1 MKYVLLIFLA
11 YFQLN
16 TACAYIRG
24 DSCDSEINDKNNTKA
39 TINSSRSTEA
49 NVLQKVIDD
58 AENGAVI
65 KLPKGLYRGKIVINK
80 PLTIDG
86 IDKGAIIHGNGV
98 GSVIEINSPNVT
110 IKNLTIRGSGSGHD
124 GIDSAVSI
132 KNAFFVNILNNRIED
147 CLFGINL
154 DKVNQS
160 KIEDNYITSKP
171 VSLGVRGDAIRMWYS
186 NENSI
191 ARNKIYK
198 SRDSVVW
205 YSSGNR
211 IEDNVGSYCRYSLHF
226 MYAGKNLVQ
235 NNYFEHNSVGIFFMY
250 SSGTTAINN
259 TIKNSIG
266 SFGVGI
272 GMKDASNFKLYNN
285 TLVYNARGLYIDQ
298 SPYQP
303 GSVNSY
309 EKNNILYN
317 TVGIQFHATLHRSLF
332 YDNNLKGNMETVVN
346 DTPQSKMASLN
357 EWAGN
362 YFDDYEGL
370 DRNKDGIGDIPYINK
385 AYADKLW
392 LYNSSIKFFYGSPA
406 MSLLN
411 FLAKLIPFSEPNL
424 LIRDDKPRLRAQYD
438 GNY

>member
-16 TACAYIRG
+16 TAYAYIRG
-24 DSCDSEINDKNNTKA
+24 DSCDSEISDKNNTKA
-39 TINSSRSTEA
+39 TLNGSRPAEIS
-49 NVLQKVIDD
+49 VLQKVIDN

-65 KLPKGLYRGKIVINK
+65 KLPRGLYKGKIVINK

-86 IDKGAIIHGNGV
+86 IDKRAIIRGNGV

-110 IKNLTIRGSGSGHD
+110 IKNLTIRGSGSEHNS
-124 GIDSAVSI
+124 IDSAISI

-147 CLFGINL
+147 CLFGVNL

-171 VSLGVRGDAIRMWYS
+171 VNLGIRGDAIRMWYS

-226 MYAGKNLVQ
+226 MYAGKNVVQ

-272 GMKDASNFKLYNN
+272 GMKDTSNFKLYNN
-285 TLVYNARGLYIDQ
+285 TLIYNARGLYLDQ

-303 GSVNSY
+303 GSVNNY

-317 TVGIQFHATLHRSLF
+317 SIGIQFHATTGRSLF
-332 YDNNLKGNMETVVN
+332 YNNNLKGNMETVVN

-370 DRNKDGIGDIPYINK
+370 DRDKDGIGDIPYINK

-392 LYNSSIKFFYGSPA
+392 LYNSGIKFFYGSPV

-411 FLAKLIPFSEPNL
+411 FLAKLIPFSEPDL
-424 LIRDDKPRLRAQYD
+424 LIRDDKPRLKAQYD